1 MIKFFISSVLRN
13 FNFSFSSFSSISYI
27 ENIFRYFLTIQHR
40 FGLIKLKEIL
50 INFTNLFVYK
60 DLYHLNIK
68 QITKAQ
74 AFEYIAQKQKVIPN
88 SFIQASNLT
97 KYTKYTNYTN
107 YTNFTKRPST
117 IFLNANIIQPIVKVH
132 SYKIHSRN
140 LFTFNSSSKRL
151 FINYPTIR
159 ILKRSVSI
167 IIIPS
172 ASKFI
177 KVSGLLAISPHLRTI
192 IRNNTLQGNLFL
204 EKFIYNSAKTFY
216 HLYGGKPI
224 TSAAELGH
232 RIAKTVSYHK
242 LPRQPTLISN
252 FAINQH
258 LTTFTLAEKTVDT
271 SIIANMDN
279 RIDYATFN
287 QGVSP
292 LQFLELETFS
302 ITLGHLFENK
312 NLEFEVVAINADNST
327 ASNSLGCYQVLK
339 QMHNDF
345 TITFKLSV
353 GGNNTRTIERYF
365 DVKTSMRPIVESLP
379 FTKANLAVCQE
390 FNFEQSNKKFP
401 GHIGHRLPQL
411 KNVDQDQFEAIKDWK
426 IELETHLLNNKKQS
440 PEECFYA
447 FRTIN
452 DRILCDSRIKV
463 MVPSYFNFARVDQEF
478 CLVVDQ
484 ELILNIKNFAHPKN
498 VNIDLVIPE
507 AQVVDVAA
515 KDIYFLSIAKLF
527 KGPIMQEMIHNYFQL
542 KNLICI

>member
-1 MIKFFISSVLRN
+1 MIKFFISLVSK
-13 FNFSFSSFSSISYI
+13 NFSFSISSFYSTYI
-27 ENIFRYFLTIQHR
+27 NQICKDLYNIQLR
-40 FGLIKLKEIL
+40 FDKIKLKKIL
-50 INFTNLFVYK
+50 INFTHLFVYYH
-60 DLYHLNIK
+60 LYHLNIK

-97 KYTKYTNYTN
+97 K
-107 YTNFTKRPST
+107 RPST
-117 IFLNANIIQPIVKVH
+117 IFLNARLVAPIVEVQ
-132 SYKIHSRN
+132 SYKI
-140 LFTFNSSSKRL
+140 
-151 FINYPTIR
+151 P
-159 ILKRSVSI
+159 KRSVSI

-177 KVSGLLAISPHLRTI
+177 KVSGLLAISPQLRNI

-390 FNFEQSNKKFP
+390 FNYEQSNKLFP
-401 GHIGHRLPQL
+401 GHIGSRLPQL
-411 KNVDQDQFEAIKDWK
+411 KNVDQDQFNAITGWR
-426 IELETHLLNNKKQS
+426 IELSTHLLNNKKQS

-447 FRTIN
+447 FRSIN
-452 DRILCDSRIKV
+452 DAVLCDSRIKV

-498 VNIDLVIPE
+498 INIDLVIPE
-507 AQVVDVAA
+507 AQVVDVQA

-527 KGPIMQEMIHNYFQL
+527 KDPIMQEMIHNYFQV
-542 KNLICI
+542 KSLICI